1 MKKLYNELE
10 SGSRK
15 GGSSQWA
22 KNIHLHA
29 LDTPKITDKKDL
41 SIFKTGDHK
50 KKKIG
55 ENKTLCQMAPRKHG
69 FHEVKI
75 TRKMETTKRIDSAAA
90 ISVSF
95 PLLP

>member
-10 SGSRK
+10 NGSRK

-29 LDTPKITDKKDL
+29 LDTPKIMDKKDL

-50 KKKIG
+50 KKKKLEKIRPYAKWHQ
-55 ENKTLCQMAPRKHG
+55 ENMAS
-69 FHEVKI
+69 VKS
-75 TRKMETTKRIDSAAA
+75 K
-90 ISVSF
+90 
-95 PLLP
+95 